1 MKKAYYPILFLLLAL
16 CSACNDWLDVNPRSQ
31 IKGEELYKSEDGF
44 KKALNGVYINIAKE
58 GLYGRQTTMYFT
70 DALARLWKD
79 PSLNTDVLYA
89 INRFDYTH
97 QNVEPLISSIFL
109 TYYNSIAQLNDL
121 LKNLDERTDV
131 TFRYNTDK
139 LLRGEALGLRAFLHL
154 DVLRMFGPMPQTATD
169 GTLAVPYV
177 TEITNETSKLV
188 SKTWGE
194 VFTLME
200 KDLLDAK
207 ALLEEYDPGVT
218 ATMRQLEDTYY
229 IGTEGMPEDEWQYFR
244 HGRFNY
250 YAVLGTLARMY
261 HWKGDKEQAAAYARQ
276 VIESEKIPLAT
287 EETLSQSGS
296 ALVMYDEHLFD
307 IDNPDLQD
315 IVEPLCAT
323 QTASLN
329 QDEGALDVAYE
340 SDVHNSDIRYRNRR
354 YWETVTYQQSV
365 INHFRKYTGN
375 NTNASANRVPLLRS
389 VEMYFILKE
398 DAPIAELQ
406 TWLDPYIVARS
417 LTRTAIEGTLTTESE
432 IVAFLEKEY
441 RKEFY
446 GEGQLFYFYKRH
458 GYTAYTWPSSYT
470 LPQNALVVPKPDGLT
485 DFE

>member
-97 QNVEPLISSIFL
+97 QNVEPLVSSIFL

-131 TFRYNTDK
+131 TFRYNNDK

-207 ALLEEYDPGVT
+207 ALLEEYDPVVT

-276 VIESEKIPLAT
+276 VIESEKFPLAT

-296 ALVMYDEHLFD
+296 DLVMYDEHLFD

-315 IVEPLCAT
+315 IVEPLFAT

-365 INHFRKYTGN
+365 ITHFRKYTGN
-375 NTNASANRVPLLRS
+375 NTNASSNRVPLLRS
-389 VEMYFILKE
+389 VEMYFILME

-446 GEGQLFYFYKRH
+446 GEGQLFYFYKPH
-458 GYTAYTWPSSYT
+458 GYTAYTSPSSYT

>member
-58 GLYGRQTTMYFT
+58 RLYGRQTTMYFT

-131 TFRYNTDK
+131 TFRYNNDK

-207 ALLEEYDPGVT
+207 ALLEEYDPVVT

-229 IGTEGMPEDEWQYFR
+229 IGTEGMPEAEWQYFR

-276 VIESEKIPLAT
+276 VIESEKFPLAT

-296 ALVMYDEHLFD
+296 DLVMYDEHLFD
-307 IDNPDLQD
+307 IDKPDLQD
-315 IVEPLCAT
+315 IVEPLFAT

-375 NTNASANRVPLLRS
+375 NTNASSNRVPLLRS
-389 VEMYFILKE
+389 VEMYFILME

>member
-97 QNVEPLISSIFL
+97 QNVEPLVSSIFL

-121 LKNLDERTDV
+121 LKSLDERTDV
-131 TFRYNTDK
+131 TFRYNNDK

-207 ALLEEYDPGVT
+207 ALLEEYDPVVT

-276 VIESEKIPLAT
+276 VIESEKFPLAT

-296 ALVMYDEHLFD
+296 DLVMYDEHLFD

-315 IVEPLCAT
+315 IVEPLFAT

-365 INHFRKYTGN
+365 ITHFRKYTGN
-375 NTNASANRVPLLRS
+375 NTNASSNRVPLLRS
-389 VEMYFILKE
+389 VEMYFILME

>member
-1 MKKAYYPILFLLLAL
+1 
-16 CSACNDWLDVNPRSQ
+16 
-31 IKGEELYKSEDGF
+31 
-44 KKALNGVYINIAKE
+44 
-58 GLYGRQTTMYFT
+58 MYFT

-97 QNVEPLISSIFL
+97 QNVEPLVSSIFL

-131 TFRYNTDK
+131 TFRYNNDK

-154 DVLRMFGPMPQTATD
+154 DVLRMFGPMPQPAPD
-169 GTLAVPYV
+169 GTLAVPFV

-207 ALLEEYDPGVT
+207 ALLEEYDPAVT

-276 VIESEKIPLAT
+276 GIESEKFPLAT

-296 ALVMYDEHLFD
+296 DLVMYDEHLFA

-315 IVEPLCAT
+315 IVAPLFAT

-354 YWETVTYQQSV
+354 YWETVTYQQRV
-365 INHFRKYTGN
+365 ITHFRKYTGN
-375 NTNASANRVPLLRS
+375 NTNASPNRVPLLRS
-389 VEMYFILKE
+389 VEMYFILME

-470 LPQNALVVPKPDGLT
+470 LPQNALVVPTPDGLT
-485 DFE
+485 DLE

>member
-1 MKKAYYPILFLLLAL
+1 M
-16 CSACNDWLDVNPRSQ
+16 NPRSQ

-97 QNVEPLISSIFL
+97 QNVEPLVSSIFL

-131 TFRYNTDK
+131 TFRYNNDK

-207 ALLEEYDPGVT
+207 ALLEEYDPAVT

-229 IGTEGMPEDEWQYFR
+229 IGTEACPRTNGSTSATDASTTTPCSAPSPACITGRATRSRLPPMPVR
-244 HGRFNY
+244 SSSR
-250 YAVLGTLARMY
+250 RSSPSPP
-261 HWKGDKEQAAAYARQ
+261 KRPSRRAA
-276 VIESEKIPLAT
+276 P
-287 EETLSQSGS
+287 
-296 ALVMYDEHLFD
+296 
-307 IDNPDLQD
+307 
-315 IVEPLCAT
+315 
-323 QTASLN
+323 
-329 QDEGALDVAYE
+329 
-340 SDVHNSDIRYRNRR
+340 
-354 YWETVTYQQSV
+354 
-365 INHFRKYTGN
+365 
-375 NTNASANRVPLLRS
+375 
-389 VEMYFILKE
+389 
-398 DAPIAELQ
+398 
-406 TWLDPYIVARS
+406 TW
-417 LTRTAIEGTLTTESE
+417 
-432 IVAFLEKEY
+432 
-441 RKEFY
+441 
-446 GEGQLFYFYKRH
+446 
-458 GYTAYTWPSSYT
+458 
-470 LPQNALVVPKPDGLT
+470 
-485 DFE
+485 